1 MTPRGVVLFRHPGPS
16 TVHGPSRYCLDQILR
31 AEGYQI
37 VTRVVKDRSEVK
49 SGECTYAL
57 DNVKGLG
64 VFLEIEIITKD
75 TSAVGAAEVKIKSI
89 AAELGLDDDMIETEK
104 YDRLISEKP

>member
-1 MTPRGVVLFRHPGPS
+1 M
-16 TVHGPSRYCLDQILR
+16 
-31 AEGYQI
+31 
-37 VTRVVKDRSEVK
+37 
-49 SGECTYAL
+49 
-57 DNVKGLG
+57 
-64 VFLEIEIITKD
+64 FLEIETITKD